1 MKVKVFDSVLKKNLY
16 YIYKHYENLKKG
28 DPNANQSLDTNLQRV
43 R

>member
-28 DPNANQSLDTNLQRV
+28 DPSSE
-43 R
+43 